1 VLILSLDTTSRGGSV
16 AIVDGGDVV
25 CLRGGDP
32 ARTHGERLPMDLA
45 SACEA
50 AGVRIGDID
59 LFAVA
64 AGPGSFT
71 GLRIGIATVQGL
83 AMARNRRVVPVSA
96 LEAVAAA
103 AGAGPG
109 VAGPRAARIAAW
121 IDALRGEVFAQVF
134 EASGPISEVVAAAPL
149 TVVASH
155 RGILD
160 GAEFHGDGAV
170 RYREE
175 ILAAI
180 GGPVRVAEDVPL
192 LAGAIGLIAARQP
205 DRAVLPHAVVPLYV
219 RRPDAEIA
227 RGRERAAER

>member
-1 VLILSLDTTSRGGSV
+1 
-16 AIVDGGDVV
+16 
-25 CLRGGDP
+25 
-32 ARTHGERLPMDLA
+32 MDLA

-83 AMARNRRVVPVSA
+83 AMARDRRVVPVST

-103 AGAGPG
+103 AGVGPG
-109 VAGPRAARIAAW
+109 VAGPSAARIAAW

-134 EASGPISEVVAAAPL
+134 EGSGPISEVVAAAPL

-175 ILAAI
+175 ILAAL
-180 GGPVRVAEDVPL
+180 GGPVRVAETVPL

-205 DRAVLPHAVVPLYV
+205 DRAVLPHAVVPIYV

>member
-1 VLILSLDTTSRGGSV
+1 
-16 AIVDGGDVV
+16 
-25 CLRGGDP
+25 
-32 ARTHGERLPMDLA
+32 MDLA

-59 LFAVA
+59 LFVVA

-83 AMARNRRVVPVSA
+83 AMARNRRVVPVST

-103 AGAGPG
+103 AGVGPG

-180 GGPVRVAEDVPL
+180 GGPVRVAESVPL

-205 DRAVLPHAVVPLYV
+205 DRAVLPHAVVPIYV

>member
-1 VLILSLDTTSRGGSV
+1 
-16 AIVDGGDVV
+16 
-25 CLRGGDP
+25 
-32 ARTHGERLPMDLA
+32 MDLA

-103 AGAGPG
+103 GGAGPG
-109 VAGPRAARIAAW
+109 VAGLRAARIAAW

-134 EASGPISEVVAAAPL
+134 EGSGPISEVVAAAPL

-205 DRAVLPHAVVPLYV
+205 DRAVLPHAVVPIYV